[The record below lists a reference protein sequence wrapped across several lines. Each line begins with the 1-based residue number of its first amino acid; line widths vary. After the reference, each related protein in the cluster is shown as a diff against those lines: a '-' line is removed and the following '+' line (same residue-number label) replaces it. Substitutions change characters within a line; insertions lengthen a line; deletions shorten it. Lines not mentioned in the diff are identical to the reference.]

1 MIEKN
6 DDNFVL
12 ENLIFNVNGKHLKL
26 ELLIDQCYYQDYK
39 SIVFSKI
46 QTKVILES
54 DIIIYVKDRQLFKG

>member
-26 ELLIDQCYYQDYK
+26 ELLID
-39 SIVFSKI
+39 
-46 QTKVILES
+46 
-54 DIIIYVKDRQLFKG
+54 